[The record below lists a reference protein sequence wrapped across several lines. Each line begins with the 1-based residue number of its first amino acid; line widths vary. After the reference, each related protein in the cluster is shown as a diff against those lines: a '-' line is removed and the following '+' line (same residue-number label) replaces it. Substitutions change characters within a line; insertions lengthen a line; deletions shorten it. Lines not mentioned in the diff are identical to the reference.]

1 MYLQNLLTNIKL
13 SERLMVDR
21 FHLDKGDGAIGSH
34 WLFEGDTANVSDDVF
49 RDGMECVWEN
59 VRNEVIANLLQAW
72 PDTYQFFGITGD
84 RSNNNTGLGLLTAA
98 VVFREYMRGFRMQP
112 SYIEEGKFPCK
123 GSAVFERKYDYF
135 IKSIYDQ
142 CLISVYDLLSC
153 NLPDKTS
160 MYKVIKQVYSDELVS
175 TNNKDYDIE
184 AFMKAELV
192 SLNQTILG
200 KKAHLGVLNTK
211 TILEN
216 YGLAT
221 LFVIDPP
228 DFSAKSKKAKSEKA
242 GSKKA
247 KSEKAGSKKAER
259 QIIAQVQSSYG
270 LFMYNFLKQD
280 KRRLLSVSNR
290 YLRLPKNNRAE
301 KATLE
306 YLVDMYR
313 DMHDGIGVDKL
324 DNAEKALYYYRLEKM
339 MNLGIIDTMISCVNK
354 EKDPEIKDF
363 LVKNLD
369 VVATELHKLPNVF
382 SRDFYCQFAFSSLH
396 NKFKNFDY
404 LDLDQ
409 IPRHLK
415 NAEHARFYH
424 CDDWLSDLH
433 TFCELF
439 GRFIFPFCQWRF
451 LSYLSK
457 GIWNVEKEEDQYK
470 RLRHLVEKLRK
481 YINDD
486 ATNPHFLEPDEW
498 YNRTESIDTDRFQNS
513 GYISPNDEIMFYR
526 ECYKRVWN
534 ELEKPKFLSD
544 RIGENDFSIHYLMQ
558 YNVFPYFHSD
568 DVQMDVDF
576 FESLARTYSL
586 DSKAKEI
593 IRKESMLS
601 VIKNNR

>member
-1 MYLQNLLTNIKL
+1 M
-13 SERLMVDR
+13 
-21 FHLDKGDGAIGSH
+21 
-34 WLFEGDTANVSDDVF
+34 
-49 RDGMECVWEN
+49 
-59 VRNEVIANLLQAW
+59 
-72 PDTYQFFGITGD
+72 
-84 RSNNNTGLGLLTAA
+84 
-98 VVFREYMRGFRMQP
+98 
-112 SYIEEGKFPCK
+112 
-123 GSAVFERKYDYF
+123 
-135 IKSIYDQ
+135 
-142 CLISVYDLLSC
+142 
-153 NLPDKTS
+153 
-160 MYKVIKQVYSDELVS
+160 IKQVYSDELVS

-221 LFVIDPP
+221 LFVIAPP

-242 GSKKA
+242 GSEKA
-247 KSEKAGSKKAER
+247 GSEKAESEKAGSEKAESEKAESEKAGSEKAGGEKAGSKKAESKKAER

-396 NKFKNFDY
+396 NKYKTFDY

-415 NAEHARFYH
+415 NVEHARFYH

-439 GRFIFPFCQWRF
+439 GRFVFPFCQWRF

-457 GIWNVEKEEDQYK
+457 GIWNVEKEEDQYE
-470 RLRHLVEKLRK
+470 RLRHLAEKLRK
-481 YINDD
+481 YINND

-498 YNRTESIDTDRFQNS
+498 YNRTGSIDTDRIENS
-513 GYISPNDEIMFYR
+513 GGILPNGEDILCR
-526 ECYKRVWN
+526 ESYERVWN
-534 ELEKPKFLSD
+534 ELEKPKFLTD
-544 RIGENDFSIHYLMQ
+544 RISKNDFSIHCLMQ

-568 DVQMDVDF
+568 DVQMDADF
-576 FESLARTYSL
+576 FESLMRTYSL

-593 IRKESMLS
+593 IRKESILS
-601 VIKNNR
+601 VIKNNP